1 MMDTTCTLARSVL
14 AVSLAFGLGLPA
26 WAQEGG
32 FLEDAKGG
40 LTLRNYYFN
49 RDFRDPGAAK
59 GKVEEWA
66 QGFIFKFSS
75 GYTPGLIG
83 FGLDGI
89 ALFGVKLD
97 SGGGTSGSELLPVH
111 DDGRAADDYGRAG
124 LAAKL
129 RMSAT
134 ELKVGELLPDIPL
147 LRYDDGR
154 LLPQTFR
161 GAMLDSREIEGLSL
175 QAGQYREVSLRHSS
189 DMQDLSAWAAPGVT
203 SDGFNYAGAEYRFNQ
218 QRTLIGAWHS
228 QLEDIYQ
235 QSYFNLLHS
244 QRVGEWTLGANL
256 GYFIDRDDGQARIG
270 DIQSRTGYA
279 LLSASHS
286 GHTLYLG
293 LQKVSG
299 DSQWMSVYGSSGRT
313 LGNDMFNGNFSNAD
327 ERSWQVRYDYNFAA
341 LGVPGLLAMVR
352 YGHGENATTAAGSNG
367 KEWERD
373 AEVNYT
379 FQSGAL
385 KNLNIRLNNA
395 TNRRSFNSDL
405 DQTRLIVSY
414 PLLQQAC
421 SNPSA
426 CAKMPF
432 G

>member
-1 MMDTTCTLARSVL
+1 MIHTPCTLARSVATATL
-14 AVSLAFGLGLPA
+14 ALGLSLPA
-26 WAQEGG
+26 WAADGG
-32 FLEDAKGG
+32 FFEDAKTD
-40 LTLRNYYFN
+40 LLLRNYYFN

-59 GKVEEWA
+59 SKVEEWA
-66 QGFIFKFSS
+66 QGFTLKFSS
-75 GYTPGLIG
+75 GYTPGLVG
-83 FGLDGI
+83 FGLDAI
-89 ALFGVKLD
+89 AMFGVKLD
-97 SGGGTSGSELLPVH
+97 SSRDVSGSELLPVH
-111 DDGRAADDYGRAG
+111 DDGRAADNFGRAG
-124 LAAKL
+124 LAAKM
-129 RMSAT
+129 RISAT

-161 GAMLDSREIEGLSL
+161 GGMLDSREIEGLSL
-175 QAGQYREVSLRHSS
+175 QAGQYREVSLRNSS

-235 QSYFNLLHS
+235 QSYFNVLHK
-244 QRVGEWTLGANL
+244 QPVGDWVLGANL
-256 GYFIDRDDGQARIG
+256 GYFIDKEDGQARIG

-279 LLSASHS
+279 LLSAATG

-341 LGVPGLLAMVR
+341 MGVPGLLAMVR
-352 YGHGENATTAAGSNG
+352 YGHGENATTKAGSNG

-373 AEVNYT
+373 TELGYT
-379 FQSGAL
+379 LQSGTFKSL
-385 KNLNIRLNNA
+385 SIRVNNA
-395 TNRRSFNSDL
+395 TNRRSFNSDF

-414 PLLQQAC
+414 PL
-421 SNPSA
+421 S
-426 CAKMPF
+426 F
-432 G
+432 

>member
-175 QAGQYREVSLRHSS
+175 QADQYREVSLRHSS

-414 PLLQQAC
+414 PLTL
-421 SNPSA
+421 
-426 CAKMPF
+426 
-432 G
+432 

>member
-1 MMDTTCTLARSVL
+1 M
-14 AVSLAFGLGLPA
+14 
-26 WAQEGG
+26 
-32 FLEDAKGG
+32 
-40 LTLRNYYFN
+40 
-49 RDFRDPGAAK
+49 
-59 GKVEEWA
+59 
-66 QGFIFKFSS
+66 
-75 GYTPGLIG
+75 
-83 FGLDGI
+83 
-89 ALFGVKLD
+89 KLD

-373 AEVNYT
+373 TEVNYT
-379 FQSGAL
+379 FQSGLL

-395 TNRRSFNSDL
+395 TNRRSFNSDF

-414 PLLQQAC
+414 PLTL
-421 SNPSA
+421 
-426 CAKMPF
+426 
-432 G
+432 

>member
-26 WAQEGG
+26 WAQEGS

-327 ERSWQVRYDYNFAA
+327 ERSWQVRYDYNFAP

-414 PLLQQAC
+414 PLTL
-421 SNPSA
+421 
-426 CAKMPF
+426 
-432 G
+432 